1 MKMPRKKELYRENL
15 ALLREEF
22 GDVLTAELKPVAK
35 YLGMDYRTL
44 KQMDVFVRDSKRVS
58 LPKVA
63 RMLS

>member
-1 MKMPRKKELYRENL
+1 M
-15 ALLREEF
+15 
-22 GDVLTAELKPVAK
+22 LTAELKPVAK